1 MSDLDMWK
9 LHDEIEE
16 SFQKKDINSISN
28 NNDDF
33 EMFCSICNKTTLMSL
48 LDGYNSCTT
57 CGEQFTNIIDTNPEW
72 RFYGSEDTKSS
83 DPTRCGLPVNNLLYN
98 MSCTTMIDTKGYNTE
113 EIRNLRTIHRN
124 ITSSYTDR
132 SLLSIFEE
140 LSIMALNNDISTCIV
155 DDSKILYK
163 NLRDIQIS
171 RGLNRKALIATCL
184 LIACNINNVSKS
196 QKEIAEIFQIKH
208 SVITSAKKKLLEIN
222 NYVKNNLN
230 NKINISSPSTFIP
243 TFTQNLSINPH
254 YAKLIKLITK
264 LSESLPDIS
273 ENTPPATAAG
283 VIYFVSQKCNLNI
296 SKKLIST
303 KCNISQ
309 VTINK
314 CYKKLIPFTDMFFT
328 QKIKDIFK
336 LDF

>member
-9 LHDEIEE
+9 LHKEIEQ
-16 SFQKKDINSISN
+16 SFKKNEIDKN
-28 NNDDF
+28 NIDNDDV
-33 EMFCSICNKTTLMSL
+33 EIHCAICNKITIMSL

-57 CGEQFTNIIDTNPEW
+57 CGEQFTNIIDTNAEW

-98 MSCTTMIDTKGYNTE
+98 MSCTTMIDTRGYNNE
-113 EIRNLRTIHRN
+113 EIRTLRTIHRN

-140 LSIMALNNDISTCIV
+140 LSIMALNNDINTSIV

-196 QKEIAEIFQIKH
+196 QKEISEIFQIKH

-230 NKINISSPSTFIP
+230 NKINISIPSTFIP
-243 TFTQNLSINPH
+243 TFTQNLSINLQ
-254 YAKLIKLITK
+254 YTKLIKLITK

-296 SKKLIST
+296 SKKQISI

-314 CYKKLIPFTDMFFT
+314 CYKKLLPFTDMFFT
-328 QKIKDIFK
+328 PKIKEIFK